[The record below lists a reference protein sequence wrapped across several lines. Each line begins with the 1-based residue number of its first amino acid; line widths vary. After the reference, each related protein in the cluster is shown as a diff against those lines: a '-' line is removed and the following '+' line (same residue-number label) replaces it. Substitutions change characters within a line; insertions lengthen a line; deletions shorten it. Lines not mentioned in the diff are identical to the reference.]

1 MKESGRIRAAAGK
14 CWKNNM
20 DEELKQLRK
29 EKERMRSLLDFG
41 HEVSSRILDL
51 DELLKL
57 IMAETR
63 NILNADRCT
72 VFVRDFDTDTLW
84 SKIAD
89 GLGGGE
95 IRIPMAKGIAG
106 AVARSGELINIK
118 DAYSDSRFDTAT
130 DKKTGYVTKTIL
142 SCPMKN
148 KKGESIGVFQVLNKK
163 GGVFDDEDEKIL
175 LLLARQAADA
185 VENAFLYDEQK
196 KMFESFIDTL
206 SDTLDK
212 RDCLTAGHSRRVTF
226 FSIKT
231 GEAMMRSPHEIEI
244 LQYAS
249 WMHDMGKV
257 GVREHILVKAG
268 KLTDEEF
275 EQIKNHAVFTREI
288 LGKIY
293 FKREFRQIPEIASSH
308 HENLDGSGY
317 PCGLKGTSIPFLSRI
332 IAVCDV
338 FDALT
343 SKRHYREPMPILG
356 VLNIVKD
363 GTGTKF
369 DPLCVDAF
377 FKINLF
383 DIVHG
388 INLEKVENFVIV
400 SENEEVL
407 KKYNLEDFYRVV
419 SCAEHTYAQSRIIE
433 VFAKYYGK

>member
-1 MKESGRIRAAAGK
+1 MEKREI
-14 CWKNNM
+14 
-20 DEELKQLRK
+20 EELKQLRK
-29 EKERMRSLLDFG
+29 EKERMKSLLDFG
-41 HEVSSRILDL
+41 HEVSSRILNL

-57 IMAETR
+57 IMGETR
-63 NILNADRCT
+63 NILDAERCT
-72 VFVRDFDTDTLW
+72 VFLRDFDTDTLW

-95 IRIPMAKGIAG
+95 IRIPLEKGIAG

-118 DAYSDSRFDTAT
+118 DAYSDERFNTAT

-148 KKGESIGVFQVLNKK
+148 KMGESIGVFQVLNKK
-163 GGVFDDEDEKIL
+163 GGLFDDDDEKIL

-185 VENAFLYDEQK
+185 VENAFLYDEQR

-212 RDCLTAGHSRRVTF
+212 RDYLTAGHSRRVTF

-231 GEAMMRSPHEIEI
+231 GEAMKFFPHEIE
-244 LQYAS
+244 LLKYSS
-249 WMHDMGKV
+249 WMHDMGKI
-257 GVREHILVKAG
+257 GVREHILAKAG

-275 EQIKNHAVFTREI
+275 EQIKSHAVFTREI
-288 LGKIY
+288 LEKIY

-317 PCGLKGTSIPFLSRI
+317 PRGIKGMAIPFFSRI

-356 VLNIVKD
+356 VLNLLKKD
-363 GTGTKF
+363 TDTKF
-369 DPLCVDAF
+369 DPVCVDAF
-377 FKINLF
+377 FKINLL
-383 DIVHG
+383 DIVLG
-388 INLEKVENFVIV
+388 INHEKVENFVIV
-400 SENEEVL
+400 SEDEELL
-407 KKYNLEDFYRVV
+407 KKYNLEDFYRVL
-419 SCAEHTYAQSRIIE
+419 SCAEYTFEQSRIIE
-433 VFAKYYGK
+433 AFAKYYGK

>member
-1 MKESGRIRAAAGK
+1 MDK
-14 CWKNNM
+14 M

-29 EKERMRSLLDFG
+29 EKERLQSLLDFG
-41 HEVSSRILDL
+41 HEVSSRIMNL

-63 NILNADRCT
+63 NLLDAERCT
-72 VFVRDFDTDTLW
+72 VFLRDFDTDTLY

-89 GLGGGE
+89 GLGSRE
-95 IRIPMAKGIAG
+95 IRIPVEKGIAG
-106 AVARSGELINIK
+106 AVARSGEVINIK
-118 DAYSDSRFDTAT
+118 DAYSDERFDTAT

-148 KKGESIGVFQVLNKK
+148 KMGESIGVFQVLNKK
-163 GGVFDDEDEKIL
+163 DGVFDREDEKIL
-175 LLLARQAADA
+175 LLLARQAADS

-212 RDCLTAGHSRRVTF
+212 RDYLTAGHSRRVTF
-226 FSIKT
+226 FSIRT
-231 GEAMMRSPHEIEI
+231 GEEMRLFPHEIE
-244 LQYAS
+244 LLKYSS
-249 WMHDMGKV
+249 WMHDMGKI
-257 GVREHILVKAG
+257 GVREHILAKAG
-268 KLTDEEF
+268 KLTDDEF
-275 EQIKNHAVFTREI
+275 EQIKNHTVFTREI

-293 FKREFRQIPEIASSH
+293 FKREFRQIPEIAASH
-308 HENLDGSGY
+308 HENIDGSGY
-317 PCGLKGTSIPFLSRI
+317 PHGTKGAAIPFLSRI

-356 VLNIVKD
+356 VLNLLKD
-363 GTGTKF
+363 GTGKKF
-369 DPLCVDAF
+369 DPVCADAF
-377 FKINLF
+377 FKINLL
-383 DIVHG
+383 DIVRG

-400 SENEEVL
+400 SEDGEEL
-407 KKYNLEDFYRVV
+407 KKYNLEDFYRVI
-419 SCAEHTYAQSRIIE
+419 SCAEHTPAQSRIIG

>member
-1 MKESGRIRAAAGK
+1 M
-14 CWKNNM
+14 N
-20 DEELKQLRK
+20 EELKQLRK
-29 EKERMRSLLDFG
+29 EKERMQSLLDFG
-41 HEVSSRILDL
+41 HEVSSRIMDL

-57 IMAETR
+57 IMGETR
-63 NILNADRCT
+63 NILNAERCT
-72 VFVRDFDTDTLW
+72 VFLRDFDTDTLY

-89 GLGGGE
+89 GLGLRE
-95 IRIPMAKGIAG
+95 IRIPMEKGIAG
-106 AVARSGELINIK
+106 AVARSGETMNIK
-118 DAYSDSRFDTAT
+118 DAYSDDRFDTST
-130 DKKTGYVTKTIL
+130 DKKTGYITKTIL

-148 KKGESIGVFQVLNKK
+148 KMGESIGVFQVLNKK
-163 GGVFDDEDEKIL
+163 DGVFDGEDEKIL

-212 RDCLTAGHSRRVTF
+212 RDYLTAGHSRRVTF

-231 GEAMMRSPHEIEI
+231 GEAMKLFPHELE
-244 LQYAS
+244 LLKYSS
-249 WMHDMGKV
+249 WMHDMGKI
-257 GVREHILVKAG
+257 GVREHILAKAG

-288 LGKIY
+288 LEKIY
-293 FKREFRQIPEIASSH
+293 FKREFRQIPEIAASH
-308 HENLDGSGY
+308 HENIDGSGY
-317 PCGLKGTSIPFLSRI
+317 PRGLKGAAIPFFSRI

-343 SKRHYREPMPILG
+343 SKRHYREPMPIAG
-356 VLNIVKD
+356 VLKILKD
-363 GTGTKF
+363 GVGVKF
-369 DPLCVDAF
+369 DPVCVDAF
-377 FKINLF
+377 FKMNLL
-383 DIVHG
+383 DVVTG

-400 SENEEVL
+400 SEDEEAL

-419 SCAEHTYAQSRIIE
+419 SCVEYTPAQSRIIE

>member
-1 MKESGRIRAAAGK
+1 
-14 CWKNNM
+14 M

-29 EKERMRSLLDFG
+29 EKERMQSLLDFG
-41 HEVSSRILDL
+41 HEVSLRILNL

-63 NILNADRCT
+63 NILDADRCT
-72 VFVRDFDTDTLW
+72 VFLRDFDTDTLF

-89 GLGGGE
+89 GMGSRE
-95 IRIPMAKGIAG
+95 IRIPMEKGIAG
-106 AVARSGELINIK
+106 AVARSGELMNIK
-118 DAYSDSRFDTAT
+118 DAYSDERFNTAT
-130 DKKTGYVTKTIL
+130 DKKTGYNTKTIL

-148 KKGESIGVFQVLNKK
+148 KMGESIGVFQVLNKK
-163 GGVFDDEDEKIL
+163 GGVFDAEDEKIL

-212 RDCLTAGHSRRVTF
+212 RDYLTAGHSRRVTF
-226 FSIKT
+226 FSIRT
-231 GEAMMRSPHEIEI
+231 GEAMRLFPHELEL
-244 LQYAS
+244 LQYSS
-249 WMHDMGKV
+249 WMHDMGKI
-257 GVREHILVKAG
+257 GVREHILAKAG

-275 EQIKNHAVFTREI
+275 EQIKKHAVFTREI
-288 LGKIY
+288 LAKIY
-293 FKREFRQIPEIASSH
+293 FKREFREIPDIAASH
-308 HENLDGSGY
+308 HENVDGSGY
-317 PCGLKGTSIPFLSRI
+317 PRGLKGAAIPFFSRI

-356 VLNIVKD
+356 VLNILKE
-363 GTGTKF
+363 GTGKKF
-369 DPLCVDAF
+369 DPVCNDAF
-377 FKINLF
+377 FRINLF

-400 SENEEVL
+400 SEDEEEL
-407 KKYNLEDFYRVV
+407 RKYILADFYRVI
-419 SCAEHTYAQSRIIE
+419 SCAEHTPAQSRIIKT
-433 VFAKYYGK
+433 FAKYYGK

>member
-1 MKESGRIRAAAGK
+1 MDK
-14 CWKNNM
+14 M

-29 EKERMRSLLDFG
+29 EKERLQSLLDFG
-41 HEVSSRILDL
+41 HEVSSRIMNL

-63 NILNADRCT
+63 NLLDAERCT
-72 VFVRDFDTDTLW
+72 VFLRDFDTDTLY

-89 GLGGGE
+89 GLGSRE
-95 IRIPMAKGIAG
+95 IRIPVEKGIAG
-106 AVARSGELINIK
+106 AVARSGEVINIK
-118 DAYSDSRFDTAT
+118 DAYSDERFDTAT

-148 KKGESIGVFQVLNKK
+148 KMGESIGVFQVLNKK
-163 GGVFDDEDEKIL
+163 DGVFDREDEKIL
-175 LLLARQAADA
+175 LLLARQAADS

-212 RDCLTAGHSRRVTF
+212 RDYLTAGHSRRVTF
-226 FSIKT
+226 FSIRT
-231 GEAMMRSPHEIEI
+231 GEEMRLFPHEIE
-244 LQYAS
+244 LLKYSS
-249 WMHDMGKV
+249 WMHDMGKI
-257 GVREHILVKAG
+257 GVSDHLLAKAG
-268 KLTDEEF
+268 KLTDDEF
-275 EQIKNHAVFTREI
+275 EQIKNHTVFTREI

-293 FKREFRQIPEIASSH
+293 FKREFRQIPEIAASH
-308 HENLDGSGY
+308 HENIDGSGY
-317 PCGLKGTSIPFLSRI
+317 PHGTKGAAIPFLSRI

-356 VLNIVKD
+356 VLNLLKD
-363 GTGTKF
+363 GTGKKF
-369 DPLCVDAF
+369 DPVCADAF
-377 FKINLF
+377 FKINLL
-383 DIVHG
+383 DIVRG

-400 SENEEVL
+400 SEDGEEL
-407 KKYNLEDFYRVV
+407 KKYNLEDFYRVI
-419 SCAEHTYAQSRIIE
+419 SCAEHTPAQSRIIG